1 MSISSKLFGNKLD
14 DYFIS
19 LDIGSEIVRAL
30 IVQLDKENERAF
42 IIGVGERC
50 QKDENALI
58 NGKENFQS
66 IVSVCA
72 SAIDDAVKI
81 SEIRPRKIIIG
92 MNGNFVKGVSVKVN
106 YKRRTNRHRIGER
119 ELKNII
125 SEIQRNLHGNVK
137 KIVQKKEIFDFDIFI
152 THSSITNINIDGYKV
167 TNPVGFKGS
176 NIEFTI
182 FNSFMLHSFYELIKN
197 ISKELDMELLEIVS
211 QSYAVSIAKGIKN
224 ISKSNIILIDV
235 GRKTTSVA
243 VLYKGIIESVKTF
256 NIGEKS
262 FKQYSLNEFHLKV
275 TEIENSKKRD
285 NTGKIDKA
293 SFDKINKVFDD
304 YEILL
309 DGIELSLEDFAH
321 INLASFKILFY
332 GEGSGFS
339 KNNKNIITK
348 LLSKR
353 LTFSSKMKID
363 FINYRDILK
372 IKDQTN
378 KIKNFQY
385 INSLSLAN
393 FILDKEIEE
402 DQCNKIL
409 NNIIIK

>member
-1 MSISSKLFGNKLD
+1 MSISSKLFGNKLN

-19 LDIGSEIVRAL
+19 LDIGSEIVKAL

-50 QKDENALI
+50 QKDENVLI
-58 NGKENFQS
+58 SGKENFQS
-66 IVSVCA
+66 IISVCA

-92 MNGNFVKGVSVKVN
+92 MNGNFVKGVSVKIN
-106 YKRRTNRHRIGER
+106 YNRKINRHRIGER

-125 SEIQRNLHGNVK
+125 SEIQGNLYKNVK
-137 KIVQKKEIFDFDIFI
+137 KAVQKKEAFNSDIFI
-152 THSSITNINIDGYKV
+152 THPSITNINIDGYKV

-176 NIEFTI
+176 SIEFTI
-182 FNSFMLHSFYELIKN
+182 FNSFMLHSHYELIKN
-197 ISKELDMELLEIVS
+197 ISKKLNAELLEIVS
-211 QSYAVSIAKGIKN
+211 QLYAVSIAKGIKN
-224 ISKSNIILIDV
+224 ISKSNIILVDI

-243 VLYKGIIESVKTF
+243 VLYKGIIESVKSF

-262 FKQYSLNEFHLKV
+262 FNHHSLSEFDLKA
-275 TEIENSKKRD
+275 TETENPEKRCNKGRMD
-285 NTGKIDKA
+285 E
-293 SFDKINKVFDD
+293 SSSDKINKAFEN

-321 INLASFKILFY
+321 INLSSFKILFY

-339 KNNKNIITK
+339 ENNRSAVIK

-353 LTFSSKMKID
+353 LSPSSKMKID

-372 IKDQTN
+372 IKDRTN

-385 INSLSLAN
+385 INSLSLVN
-393 FILDKEIEE
+393 FILDKEVEE

>member
-1 MSISSKLFGNKLD
+1 MSISSKLFGNKLN

-19 LDIGSEIVRAL
+19 LDIGSEIVKAL

-50 QKDENALI
+50 QKDENVLI
-58 NGKENFQS
+58 SGKENFQS
-66 IVSVCA
+66 IISVCA

-92 MNGNFVKGVSVKVN
+92 MNGNFVKGVSVKIN
-106 YKRRTNRHRIGER
+106 YNRKINRHRIGER

-125 SEIQRNLHGNVK
+125 SEIQGNLYKNVK
-137 KIVQKKEIFDFDIFI
+137 KAVQKKEAFNSDIFI
-152 THSSITNINIDGYKV
+152 THPSITNINIDGYKV

-176 NIEFTI
+176 SIEFTI
-182 FNSFMLHSFYELIKN
+182 FNSFMLHSHYELIKN
-197 ISKELDMELLEIVS
+197 ISEGLDMDLLEIVS
-211 QSYAVSIAKGIKN
+211 RSYAVSIAKGIKN
-224 ISKSNIILIDV
+224 ISKSNIILVDV

-262 FKQYSLNEFHLKV
+262 FKQYSLNKANLKV
-275 TEIENSKKRD
+275 AEIENSKKRD
-285 NTGKIDKA
+285 NIDKA
-293 SFDKINKVFDD
+293 SFDKINEAFNDC
-304 YEILL
+304 EILL

-321 INLASFKILFY
+321 INLSSFKILFY

-339 KNNKNIITK
+339 ENNRSAVIK

-353 LTFSSKMKID
+353 LSPSSKMKID

-372 IKDQTN
+372 IKDRTN

-385 INSLSLAN
+385 INSLSLVN
-393 FILDKEIEE
+393 FILDKEVEE